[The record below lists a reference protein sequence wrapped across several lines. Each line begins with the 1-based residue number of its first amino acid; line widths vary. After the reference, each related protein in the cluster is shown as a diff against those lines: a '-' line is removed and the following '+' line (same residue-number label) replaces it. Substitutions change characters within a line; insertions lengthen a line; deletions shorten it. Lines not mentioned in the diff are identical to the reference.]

1 MAWNQ
6 RPCIDSIL
14 FHEYEKLKKLHTPV
28 TIERVKQFS
37 HMFDE
42 DKADRNDA
50 LRIADLLR
58 IQLLQCLTRTR

>member
-1 MAWNQ
+1 
-6 RPCIDSIL
+6 
-14 FHEYEKLKKLHTPV
+14 
-28 TIERVKQFS
+28 
-37 HMFDE
+37 MFDE